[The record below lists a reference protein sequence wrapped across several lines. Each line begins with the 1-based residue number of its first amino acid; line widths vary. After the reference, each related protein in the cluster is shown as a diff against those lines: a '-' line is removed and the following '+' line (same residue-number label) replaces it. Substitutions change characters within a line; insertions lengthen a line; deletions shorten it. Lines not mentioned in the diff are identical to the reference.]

1 MQVRNRASL
10 TAAFI
15 AAALVS
21 CAAPAPK
28 YSGYLGDDYKLLK
41 DEKDDLGAPVLRFVS
56 PQLTPANY
64 HSLILEPV
72 QFYPEPR
79 PDSQVSMG
87 TLNDIRDYLNRS
99 IREKVGAK
107 VNVVDKPGPGVARF
121 RGAIT
126 AVNAQTEA
134 RAAYQYIPIALIVTA
149 AKDAAAGGRPEDARI
164 FAEGE
169 VLDSV
174 SGARLAVAVREGT
187 GDRLKEAKGGGKQIT
202 LDELRP
208 VIDKWVDAFAAA
220 ASQRIKS
227 K

>member
-1 MQVRNRASL
+1 MRGRILAPL
-10 TAAFI
+10 TAAV
-15 AAALVS
+15 AVAALVS
-21 CAAPAPK
+21 CAGTPTPK

-41 DEKDDLGAPVLRFVS
+41 EEKDPLGAPLLRFIS

-64 HSLILEPV
+64 HSVIIEPV

-87 TLNDIRDYLNRS
+87 ALNDIRDYLTRS
-99 IREKVGAK
+99 MREKVGAK

-121 RGAIT
+121 RTAIT

-134 RAAYQYIPIALIVTA
+134 LAAYQYLPIALVVTA
-149 AKDAAAGGRPEDARI
+149 AKRSVAGANEDARI

-169 VLDSV
+169 VTDSV

-187 GDRLKEAKGGGKQIT
+187 GERLKQAATGGPQIT
-202 LDELRP
+202 LDELKP
-208 VIDKWVDAFAAA
+208 VIDKWTDALAAGA
-220 ASQRIKS
+220 TQRIKA

>member
-1 MQVRNRASL
+1 MRSRFLASL
-10 TAAFI
+10 AAVVI

-41 DEKDDLGAPVLRFVS
+41 EEKDPLGAPILRFIS
-56 PQLTPANY
+56 PQFTPANY
-64 HSLILEPV
+64 HSLIIEPI

-87 TLNDIRDYLNRS
+87 ALNDIRDYLYKS
-99 IREKVGAK
+99 MREKVGAK

-121 RGAIT
+121 RSAIT

-134 RAAYQYIPIALIVTA
+134 LAAYQYVPIALIVTA
-149 AKDAAAGGRPEDARI
+149 AKRAASGTPEDARI
-164 FAEGE
+164 FAEAE

-187 GDRLKEAKGGGKQIT
+187 GERLKQAATGGPQVT
-202 LDELRP
+202 LNELKS
-208 VIDKWVDAFAAA
+208 VIDKWVDALALNATT
-220 ASQRIKS
+220 RIKA

>member
-1 MQVRNRASL
+1 MRSRFLASL
-10 TAAFI
+10 ATVVI
-15 AAALVS
+15 GAALAS
-21 CAAPAPK
+21 CASTSPPK

-41 DEKDDLGAPVLRFVS
+41 EEKDPLGAPLLRFIS
-56 PQLTPANY
+56 PQFTPANY
-64 HSLILEPV
+64 HSLIIEPV

-87 TLNDIRDYLNRS
+87 ALNDIRDYLYKSMRQ
-99 IREKVGAK
+99 KVGAK
-107 VNVVDKPGPGVARF
+107 VNVVDKPGPGVARM
-121 RGAIT
+121 RSAIT

-134 RAAYQYIPIALIVTA
+134 LAAYQYIPIALIITA
-149 AKDAAAGGRPEDARI
+149 AKRSTSGADEDARI

-187 GDRLKEAKGGGKQIT
+187 GERLKEAKGGGKQIT
-202 LDELRP
+202 LEELKP
-208 VIDKWVDAFAAA
+208 VIDKWVDALAAGA
-220 ASQRIKS
+220 TQRIKA

>member
-1 MQVRNRASL
+1 MQVINRASL

-41 DEKDDLGAPVLRFVS
+41 EEKDSLGAPILRFVS

-64 HSLILEPV
+64 HSLIIEAI

-87 TLNDIRDYLNRS
+87 TLNDIRDYLNQS

-107 VNVVDKPGPGVARF
+107 VKVVNKPGPGVARF

-126 AVNAQTEA
+126 AVNAQAQA
-134 RAAYQYIPIALIVTA
+134 RAAYEYVPIALIVSA
-149 AKDAAAGGRPEDARI
+149 AKDAATGGRPEDARI
-164 FAEGE
+164 FAEAE
-169 VLDSV
+169 ILDSV

>member
-1 MQVRNRASL
+1 MRSRFLASL
-10 TAAFI
+10 AAVVI

-21 CAAPAPK
+21 CAAAPPK

-41 DEKDDLGAPVLRFVS
+41 EEKDPLGAPILRFIS
-56 PQLTPANY
+56 PQFTPANY
-64 HSLILEPV
+64 HSLIIEPI

-87 TLNDIRDYLNRS
+87 ALNDIRDYLYKS
-99 IREKVGAK
+99 MREKVGAK

-121 RGAIT
+121 RSAIT

-134 RAAYQYIPIALIVTA
+134 LAAYQYVPIALIVTA
-149 AKDAAAGGRPEDARI
+149 AKRAASGTPEDARI
-164 FAEGE
+164 FAEAE

-187 GDRLKEAKGGGKQIT
+187 GERLKQAATGGPQVT
-202 LDELRP
+202 LNELKS
-208 VIDKWVDAFAAA
+208 VIDKWVDALALNATT
-220 ASQRIKS
+220 RIKA